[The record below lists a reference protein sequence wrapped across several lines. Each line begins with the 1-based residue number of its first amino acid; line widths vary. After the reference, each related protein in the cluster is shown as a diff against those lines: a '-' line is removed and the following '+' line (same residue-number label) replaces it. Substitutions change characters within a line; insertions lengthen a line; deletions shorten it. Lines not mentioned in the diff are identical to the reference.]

1 MKIRVEDVTNILQSY
16 CRDVANVAFGNS
28 WKKVCIR
35 LHNVC
40 ANKKNI
46 TIMCDFSQKI
56 FGDVN
61 RKLYLCECYP
71 EYNLLP

>member
-1 MKIRVEDVTNILQSY
+1 MLQTCYRVA
-16 CRDVANVAFGNS
+16 ANEAFVNS
-28 WKKVCIR
+28 WKKECIR

-46 TIMCDFSQKI
+46 TIMCDFSQEI
-56 FGDVN
+56 FGDFN
-61 RKLYLCECYP
+61 WKLYLCECYP